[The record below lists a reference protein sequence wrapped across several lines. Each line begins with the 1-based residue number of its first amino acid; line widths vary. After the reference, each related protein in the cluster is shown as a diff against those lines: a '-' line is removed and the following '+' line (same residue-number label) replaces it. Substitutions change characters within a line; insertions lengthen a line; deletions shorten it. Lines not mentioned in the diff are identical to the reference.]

1 MDLTTMIVVVVLLV
15 AIWWLMRKR
24 RAAAEEESNPRPR
37 AQKKTTQYHAVS
49 IKFKSN
55 ACNAAKA
62 MAGRRFL
69 ATAAPKLPLP
79 DCDVLECNCRFA
91 HHDDRRSG
99 KDRRS
104 PFAPGGGLTG
114 TGAYEKEQREG
125 KDRRKG
131 VDIEL

>member
-1 MDLTTMIVVVVLLV
+1 MGLKTLAIILLLLLS
-15 AIWWLMRKR
+15 IWWLVRKR
-24 RAAAEEESNPRPR
+24 RESRPDAAEPTIQTRK
-37 AQKKTTQYHAVS
+37 KKTAYHAVS
-49 IKFKSN
+49 IKFQKD

-79 DCDVLECNCRFA
+79 DCDAAACACRFA

-104 PFAPGGGLTG
+104 PFSPTQTLAG
-114 TGAYEKEQREG
+114 TGSYAVEKRKGE
-125 KDRRKG
+125 DRRKSDAG
-131 VDIEL
+131 

>member
-1 MDLTTMIVVVVLLV
+1 MGLKTLAIILLLLLS
-15 AIWWLMRKR
+15 IWWLVRKR
-24 RAAAEEESNPRPR
+24 RESQQEVATPALR
-37 AQKKTTQYHAVS
+37 ARKKTTAYHAVS
-49 IKFKSN
+49 IKFQKE

-79 DCDVLECNCRFA
+79 DCDAAACTCRFA

-104 PFAPGGGLTG
+104 PFAPTQTLAG
-114 TGAYEKEQREG
+114 TGNYAVEKRKGE
-125 KDRRKG
+125 DRRKSDAG
-131 VDIEL
+131 